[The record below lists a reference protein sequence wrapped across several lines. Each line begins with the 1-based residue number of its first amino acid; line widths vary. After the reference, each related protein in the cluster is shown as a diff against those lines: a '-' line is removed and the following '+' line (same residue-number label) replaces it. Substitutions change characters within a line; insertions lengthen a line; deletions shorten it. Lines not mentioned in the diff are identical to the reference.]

1 MRLKASIIKE
11 FLVLLR
17 DIPGLIVLFIMPV
30 AMIIVISLVQDTTIQ
45 SLKGTKIN
53 ILYTD
58 YDQDI
63 LGETLRTGLEKSE
76 LFNITD
82 TLSDMSTLKQ
92 IVADEDFRIAVI
104 IPKHSTNIIRKNI
117 EPFISGLF
125 TGEIA
130 ESDSIQS
137 SEIIILSDPTT
148 KENFR
153 NSIKLALETYT
164 AKIETQILLKLLAE
178 KSGINDRGTSRFNRS
193 TLRSSCVYRTICL
206 RKRE

>member
-63 LGETLRTGLEKSE
+63 LGETLRTGLEK
-76 LFNITD
+76 I
-82 TLSDMSTLKQ
+82 
-92 IVADEDFRIAVI
+92 
-104 IPKHSTNIIRKNI
+104 
-117 EPFISGLF
+117 
-125 TGEIA
+125 
-130 ESDSIQS
+130 
-137 SEIIILSDPTT
+137 
-148 KENFR
+148 
-153 NSIKLALETYT
+153 
-164 AKIETQILLKLLAE
+164 
-178 KSGINDRGTSRFNRS
+178 
-193 TLRSSCVYRTICL
+193 RTIQYYGYLIGYVHIKADCC
-206 RKRE
+206 